1 MAIARRSR
9 IGWLLGIVAAACVGC
24 LVAVVAWRCIP
35 PEGSSAGNHANR
47 VREQEVQFT
56 SGGNTLAGG
65 LVLPAGPGP
74 HPAVVFLN
82 GSDGTIEALLLE
94 LEGIWQGIVMHSKN
108 VWGVSEVL
116 RSGVKDVLT

>member
-1 MAIARRSR
+1 MPS
-9 IGWLLGIVAAACVGC
+9 GSTGVG
-24 LVAVVAWRCIP
+24 
-35 PEGSSAGNHANR
+35 NQDNR
-47 VREQEVQFT
+47 FREQKVQFT
-56 SGGNTLAGG
+56 SGGNTLAGV

-82 GSDGTIEALLLE
+82 GSDGTIQALLLE

-116 RSGVKDVLT
+116 